1 MARWLKEN
9 AADADI
15 AVSTRARLARNM
27 AGVPFPHRIRGTAQ
41 ARTVCRA
48 ATDAFLGGGQDF
60 SCVVI
65 RDLRPAQREYLTAL
79 HVISPELA
87 ALPDGEVIRSRD
99 DAMSV
104 MLLEEDHYRL
114 QYLTGGFAPEEA
126 YRVCREMER
135 MLGKHTAYAF
145 DKRLGYLTACPSNV
159 GTGLRLSAMLHLKGL
174 SLSGN
179 VDRVLGQLGQFGLT
193 ARGAYGEGTAPVGD
207 FYQVSNQVTLGVS
220 EADTVKNLRQVAG
233 RLIAQE
239 REVRQILYKNNRL
252 EIEDRVMRAYGTLK
266 HASRIYWEAES
277 ELLSTLALGIGLGI
291 ATPCTEGAIY
301 NLIMDSM
308 PAVLTAV
315 EVPAGEQDVSR
326 ADRIRKTL
334 E

>member
-1 MARWLKEN
+1 MKGENPMARWLKEN

-41 ARTVCRA
+41 AGPCAGRRQTPFWA
-48 ATDAFLGGGQDF
+48 AEDF

-220 EADTVKNLRQVAG
+220 EADTLKNLRQVAG

-266 HASRIYWEAES
+266 HARPISREEAS
-277 ELLSTLALGIGLGI
+277 ELLSTLALGMGWASRRPAPRGRSITLLW
-291 ATPCTEGAIY
+291 TVCLPC
-301 NLIMDSM
+301 
-308 PAVLTAV
+308 
-315 EVPAGEQDVSR
+315 SR
-326 ADRIRKTL
+326 QWRFPPGNRM
-334 E
+334 

>member
-114 QYLTGGFAPEEA
+114 QYLIGGFAPEEA

-266 HASRIYWEAES
+266 HARRISWEEAS

-291 ATPCTEGAIY
+291 ATHRGGD
-301 NLIMDSM
+301 L
-308 PAVLTAV
+308 
-315 EVPAGEQDVSR
+315 
-326 ADRIRKTL
+326 
-334 E
+334 

>member
-15 AVSTRARLARNM
+15 VVSTRARLARNM

-87 ALPDGEVIRSRD
+87 ALPDGE
-99 DAMSV
+99 
-104 MLLEEDHYRL
+104 DHYRL

-159 GTGLRLSAMLHLKGL
+159 GTGLRLSVMLHLKGL

-266 HASRIYWEAES
+266 HARRISWEEAS
-277 ELLSTLALGIGLGI
+277 ELRSTLALGLGLGI

-326 ADRIRKTL
+326 ADRIRETL

>member
-15 AVSTRARLARNM
+15 VVSTRARLARNM

-79 HVISPELA
+79 HVISTELA

-179 VDRVLGQLGQFGLT
+179 VDRVLGQLG
-193 ARGAYGEGTAPVGD
+193 
-207 FYQVSNQVTLGVS
+207 
-220 EADTVKNLRQVAG
+220 
-233 RLIAQE
+233 
-239 REVRQILYKNNRL
+239 
-252 EIEDRVMRAYGTLK
+252 
-266 HASRIYWEAES
+266 
-277 ELLSTLALGIGLGI
+277 
-291 ATPCTEGAIY
+291 
-301 NLIMDSM
+301 
-308 PAVLTAV
+308 
-315 EVPAGEQDVSR
+315 
-326 ADRIRKTL
+326 
-334 E
+334 